1 MNLVSLATSRWGPSL
16 IMFLCRILPSR
27 QLNRLANWISS
38 YVSRQHQLPFVQA
51 LRSNMAVVRGL
62 PEDHPDVHDA
72 VRRLIHNALL
82 SYADFFRAVQVGA
95 KEVIAMCELDPSML
109 QTIEECL
116 SGDRGLILVGAHT
129 CSFDILLL
137 GLKEVFPSV
146 QILSNADPQGSS
158 RVMNEIRRDHG
169 IEMSPISMRSLRQA
183 ITRLRRGGV
192 VAIAADVPV
201 QGGEDLV
208 FFGHESQL
216 PVGHARL
223 ALGTGA
229 QMLVGVSHRM
239 GEGSYRADLA
249 FTPQP
254 ESTGD
259 RKQDIVRWAQESLSM
274 LEDFIRRW
282 PEEWMMPVPVW
293 SG

>member
-1 MNLVSLATSRWGPSL
+1 MNLVSLATSRLGPSMV
-16 IMFLCRILPSR
+16 MFLCRVLSGHQIH
-27 QLNRLANWISS
+27 RLASWISS
-38 YVSRQHQLPFVQA
+38 YVSRQHKLPFVCA
-51 LRSNMAVVRGL
+51 LRANMAVVHGL
-62 PEDHPDVHDA
+62 PEDHPDVDDA
-72 VRRLIHNALL
+72 VRLLILNALL
-82 SYADFFRAVQVGA
+82 SYADFFRAVQA
-95 KEVIAMCELDPSML
+95 EPREAIAMCGLDPSML
-109 QTIEECL
+109 QTIEECR
-116 SGDRGLILVGAHT
+116 SADRGLILVGAHT

-158 RVMNEIRRDHG
+158 RVMNEIRKEHG
-169 IEMSPISMRSLRQA
+169 IEMTPISMRSLRQA
-183 ITRLRRGGV
+183 VTRLREGGV

-201 QGGEDLV
+201 EGGEELI
-208 FFGHESQL
+208 FFGRDSQL

-223 ALGTGA
+223 ALRTGA
-229 QMLVGVSHRM
+229 QMLVGVSHRT

-249 FTPQP
+249 LATQP
-254 ESTGD
+254 ESMGD
-259 RKQDIVRWAQESLSM
+259 QKQDSVLWAQDSLSM

>member
-1 MNLVSLATSRWGPSL
+1 MNLVSLATSRLGPSL
-16 IMFLCRILPSR
+16 VMFLCRVLPGH
-27 QLNRLANWISS
+27 QIYRLGNWISS
-38 YVSRQHQLPFVQA
+38 YVSRQHELPFVRA
-51 LRSNMAVVRGL
+51 LRANMAVVRGL
-62 PEDHPDVHDA
+62 PEDHPDVEDA
-72 VRRLIHNALL
+72 VRRLILNALL
-82 SYADFFRAVQVGA
+82 SYADFFRAVQAGA
-95 KEVIAMCELDPSML
+95 EEAIAMCELDPSMM
-109 QTIEECL
+109 QTIEECR
-116 SGDRGLILVGAHT
+116 SADRGLILVGAHT

-137 GLKEVFPSV
+137 GLEEVFPSV

-158 RVMNEIRRDHG
+158 RVMNEIRKGHG
-169 IEMSPISMRSLRQA
+169 IEMTPISMRSLRQA
-183 ITRLRRGGV
+183 VTRLREGGV

-201 QGGEDLV
+201 EGGEELV

-229 QMLVGVSHRM
+229 QILVGVSHRT

-249 FTPQP
+249 LAPQP

-259 RKQDIVRWAQESLSM
+259 RKQDAIRWAQGSLSV
-274 LEDFIRRW
+274 LEGFIRRR

>member
-1 MNLVSLATSRWGPSL
+1 MNLVSLATSRLGPSL
-16 IMFLCRILPSR
+16 VMFLCRVLPGR
-27 QLNRLANWISS
+27 QIYRLANWISS
-38 YVSRQHQLPFVQA
+38 YVSRQHELPFVRA
-51 LRSNMAVVRGL
+51 LRANMAVVRGL
-62 PEDHPDVHDA
+62 PEDHPDVDGA
-72 VRRLIHNALL
+72 VRRLILNALL
-82 SYADFFRAVQVGA
+82 SYADFFRAVQAGA
-95 KEVIAMCELDPSML
+95 EESIAMCELDSSMM
-109 QTIEECL
+109 QTIEECR
-116 SGDRGLILVGAHT
+116 SAGKGLILVGAHT

-158 RVMNEIRRDHG
+158 RVMNEIRSEHG
-169 IEMSPISMRSLRQA
+169 IEMTPISMGSLRQA
-183 ITRLRRGGV
+183 VTRLREGGV

-201 QGGEDLV
+201 ESGEELI

-249 FTPQP
+249 LAPQP

-259 RKQDIVRWAQESLSM
+259 RKQDVVLWAQDSLSM
-274 LEDFIRRW
+274 LEGFIRRW

-293 SG
+293 SA

>member
-1 MNLVSLATSRWGPSL
+1 MNLVSLATSRLGPSL
-16 IMFLCRILPSR
+16 VMFLCRVLPGH
-27 QLNRLANWISS
+27 QIYRLGNWISS
-38 YVSRQHQLPFVQA
+38 YVSRQHELPFVRA
-51 LRSNMAVVRGL
+51 LRANMAVVRGL
-62 PEDHPDVHDA
+62 PEDHPDVEDA
-72 VRRLIHNALL
+72 VRRLILNALL
-82 SYADFFRAVQVGA
+82 SYADFFRAVQAGA
-95 KEVIAMCELDPSML
+95 EEAIAMCELDPSMM
-109 QTIEECL
+109 QTIEECR
-116 SGDRGLILVGAHT
+116 SADRGLILVGAHT

-158 RVMNEIRRDHG
+158 RVMNEIRKGHG
-169 IEMSPISMRSLRQA
+169 IEMTPISMRSLRQA
-183 ITRLRRGGV
+183 VTRLREGGV

-201 QGGEDLV
+201 EGGEELV

-229 QMLVGVSHRM
+229 QILVGVSHRT

-249 FTPQP
+249 LAPQP

-259 RKQDIVRWAQESLSM
+259 RKQDAIRWAQGSLSV
-274 LEDFIRRW
+274 LEGFIRRR